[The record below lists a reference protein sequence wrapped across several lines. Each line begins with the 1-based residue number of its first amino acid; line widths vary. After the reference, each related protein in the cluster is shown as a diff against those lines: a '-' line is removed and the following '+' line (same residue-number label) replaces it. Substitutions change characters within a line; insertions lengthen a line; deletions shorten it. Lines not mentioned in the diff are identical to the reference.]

1 MVLTCYFNPTFKLTT
16 EVTVGDGLVQ
26 EDGDRTIPI
35 WNASTSGSLPNGA
48 HDLVFINMRIG
59 EFMDA
64 YTTTLEAGIL
74 TGMKQ
79 SEFAYHPKGYF
90 TEEEAMPTFGYA
102 KINLKNDLR
111 KIPKR
116 FRCYYCTHHGCS
128 FSVGWA
134 WDQNEY
140 YIKQSV
146 VVEGKTI
153 PFCLS
158 HSHQTNRV
166 NVDGY
171 EFIKRVEDLTDDERQ
186 FISDNAYSPQGIP
199 TLRVAMGRRFR
210 GHKRDYDAELIR
222 RVRDATLD
230 RYYGPDRHQFGRLKE
245 DGVQIIKEGGVWKE
259 GIDHSYR
266 LNKTMRQTAMQ
277 AEFAKEFGALGGE
290 TE

>member
-1 MVLTCYFNPTFKLTT
+1 MRRPVARPLVSFMCSYPSRNEWCNKCVVLTCYFNPTFKLTT

-90 TEEEAMPTFGYA
+90 TEEEAMSTFGYA

-140 YIKQSV
+140 YIK
-146 VVEGKTI
+146 E
-153 PFCLS
+153 
-158 HSHQTNRV
+158 
-166 NVDGY
+166 
-171 EFIKRVEDLTDDERQ
+171 
-186 FISDNAYSPQGIP
+186 
-199 TLRVAMGRRFR
+199 
-210 GHKRDYDAELIR
+210 
-222 RVRDATLD
+222 
-230 RYYGPDRHQFGRLKE
+230 
-245 DGVQIIKEGGVWKE
+245 
-259 GIDHSYR
+259 
-266 LNKTMRQTAMQ
+266 
-277 AEFAKEFGALGGE
+277 
-290 TE
+290 